1 MRIVILLALAGSFLQ
16 TNSGLDKYRVMH
28 VESLHYPPIA
38 KAAGVQGEVI
48 VSADVDSDGKV
59 THVETYGTRELLK
72 EAAAANIAKWTFEP
86 RASGTFRFDLSYEF
100 VLRETGSAAAEEE
113 VSFDLSLPHRVHVV
127 ASPLPADDSTAP
139 SVRVIRHDP
148 IHYPPLARQVR
159 IGGVVKLFVVIDE
172 SGKIVEA
179 DVDSGHPLLR
189 AAALDNLRTWKFE
202 APPSGSTAFDVTY
215 EFTLRDEKGSSSQ
228 EEVGFDLPRRVRVS
242 VGPPPVNPNMAL
254 DRKQKQ

>member
-16 TNSGLDKYRVMH
+16 TNSGLDKYHVTH

-38 KAAGVQGEVI
+38 RAAGVQGEVI

-127 ASPLPADDSTAP
+127 ANPLPAGSAP
-139 SVRVIRHDP
+139 AVVRVIRHDP
-148 IHYPPLARQVR
+148 IHYPALARQVR
-159 IGGVVKLFVVIDE
+159 IGGVVRLFVVIDE
-172 SGKIVEA
+172 TGKLVEA
-179 DVDSGHPLLR
+179 DVESGHPLLR

-215 EFTLRDEKGSSSQ
+215 EFTLRDDKGSSSQ
-228 EEVGFDLPRRVRVS
+228 EEVSFDLPRRVRVS
-242 VGPPPVNPNMAL
+242 VGLPPVNPNMAL